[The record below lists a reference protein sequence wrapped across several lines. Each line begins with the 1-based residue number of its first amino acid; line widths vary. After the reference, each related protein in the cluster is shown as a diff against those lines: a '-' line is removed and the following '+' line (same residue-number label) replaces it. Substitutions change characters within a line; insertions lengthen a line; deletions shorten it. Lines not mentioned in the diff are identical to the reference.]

1 MSLPFE
7 FVVAGA
13 PVSQQARRRQL
24 VREWSDEVQRAAR
37 PRWGEAAPVGGD
49 VMVAITYF
57 FDGDSLDVDN
67 MPKPIL
73 DALKDTIYADDA
85 QVTDLLCRKR
95 DIKEDPGIDSPSGI
109 LLETLVQGDQFLHV
123 AVTNARSG
131 GLTSW

>member
-1 MSLPFE
+1 MALPFE
-7 FVVAGA
+7 SVVPGP

-24 VREWSDEVQRAAR
+24 AREWSDEVQRAAR
-37 PRWGEAAPVGGD
+37 PRRGDSAPVGGD

-67 MPKPIL
+67 IPKPIL

-95 DIKEDPGIDSPSGI
+95 DIKGDPGIDSPSSV
-109 LLETLVQGDQFLHV
+109 LQETLVQGDQFLHV
-123 AVTNARSG
+123 AVINAQGG